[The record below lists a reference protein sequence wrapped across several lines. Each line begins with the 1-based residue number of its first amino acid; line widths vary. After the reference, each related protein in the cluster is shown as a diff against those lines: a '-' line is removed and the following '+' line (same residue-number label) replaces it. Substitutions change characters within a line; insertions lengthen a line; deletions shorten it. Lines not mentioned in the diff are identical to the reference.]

1 MSYAPFPLIWGA
13 FGGTGPA
20 SPSFGIIQTDFGTYP
35 TATGASDILTIV
47 SADSGKYYFTG
58 TALTDTVT
66 LTITGFVSHEEFEE
80 YGETI
85 KEPTGF
91 PNRTDS
97 ITSFDK
103 VSRIFSITPVSSS
116 FDVYIRGHKYTKTTT
131 QSVVIPNISGN
142 HYIYFD
148 IDGDLQT
155 TQVLNSDL
163 FQDNAF
169 VSIIYWNAEIQDQV
183 YYAEERHGLI
193 MDGATH
199 SYLHTVFGA
208 RYLSGFALQNFS
220 VDGSG
225 DLAIHAQFTSDSGS
239 FRDEDLLIQ
248 AVAQSQIP
256 ILYRQGTL
264 WRKKAADL
272 YPVIYSGTAGYT
284 GANGRLPYNLL
295 SGGTWS
301 LAEVANNS
309 FVLVHLFATND
320 VNNPV
325 VGIQGINTY
334 VSVSGARTG
343 ATEEIG
349 QLVGLPF
356 AEFLAIG
363 SVIYETANSYLNVP
377 KARIRSTDLGG
388 NYVDFRGTQPYTP
401 AFGSATSHSLL
412 SNLSSDDHLQY
423 LTEARGDA
431 RYYTQGQTD
440 TLLDGFDT
448 RITEAENN
456 AEAALDIAN
465 DLEPRV
471 ETLET
476 DVNDIE
482 VNYRYTLRKQRFVLT
497 SGDISAGYVDLTYV
511 AADES
516 LHGYVDRLPI
526 FLGDD
531 FTTQTITNMFGSFTR
546 ITFIGPLL
554 PAGSTPL
561 QVGDIVHFL
570 YAQKVQGP

>member
-1 MSYAPFPLIWGA
+1 MSYAPFPLVWGA
-13 FGGTGPA
+13 FGGGGPA

-47 SADSGKYYFTG
+47 SADSGKYFFTG

-66 LTITGFVSHEEFEE
+66 LTITGFVSHDEFEE

-97 ITSFDK
+97 ITSF
-103 VSRIFSITPVSSS
+103 SNATRIFSISPTGAS

-131 QSVVIPNISGN
+131 QSVVIPNQDGD

-148 IDGDLQT
+148 IDGELQT

-163 FQDNAF
+163 FQNNAF
-169 VSIIYWNAEIQDQV
+169 VSIIYWNTETQTQI
-183 YYAEERHGLI
+183 YYAEERHGLV

-225 DLAIHAQFTSDSGS
+225 DIAANAQFTSDSGS

-248 AVAQSQIP
+248 AVAQAQIP

-284 GANGRLPYNLL
+284 GASGLLAYNRLN
-295 SGGTWS
+295 GGTWS
-301 LAEVANNS
+301 LSEVPNNS
-309 FVLVHLFATND
+309 FVLVHIFATND
-320 VNNPV
+320 INNPV

-334 VSVSGARTG
+334 ISVSAARTG
-343 ATEEIG
+343 ATTEISS
-349 QLVGLPF
+349 LAGLPF

-363 SVIYETANSYLNVP
+363 SVIFETANSYSNVP
-377 KARIRSTDLGG
+377 KARVRSTDLGG

-401 AFGSATSHSLL
+401 AYGSATSHSLL

-448 RITEAENN
+448 RITEAEND
-456 AEAALDIAN
+456 ASEALAIAN

-471 ETLET
+471 ESLES

-482 VNYRYTLRKQRFVLT
+482 VNYRYTLRKQKFTLT
-497 SGDISAGYVDLTYV
+497 SGDISIGYIDLSYV
-511 AADES
+511 AASES

-526 FLGDD
+526 FDGDD
-531 FTTQTITNMFGSFTR
+531 FTTQVITNMFGSFTR
-546 ITFIGPLL
+546 ITFAGALL
-554 PAGSTPL
+554 PSGSTPL

-570 YAQKVQGP
+570 YAQKVQVV